1 MLSILPRLSRSVRSI
16 STSSQLRTSP
26 PPFPY
31 ERIHTPVMLNE
42 VIQHLNPQDG
52 RTYLDGTFGE
62 GGYTKKLLDTANC
75 SVTALDQDPTA
86 IDKAEKL
93 AALYPGRLSARW
105 MQFGDL
111 GNLQSKFDGIVL
123 DIGVSSSQIASEDRG
138 FSFQLADSPLDMRM
152 SYSQEHG
159 ALTRLLP
166 AHAIVN
172 QFSVEKLTH
181 IFRTYGQE
189 RHARAIAKEID
200 RRRATAPITTTG
212 ELVEAVLAAVPKSY
226 KWQIHPATRVFQSLR
241 IEVNDELGQLDR
253 ALDAAVEALNPGGR
267 LVVVSFHSLEDA
279 VVKKRFRAWTDSEA
293 VQSLTRKVVTPSEAE
308 VSENPRARSAKLRA
322 IEVL

>member
-42 VIQHLNPQDG
+42 VIQHLSPQDG
-52 RTYLDGTFGE
+52 KTYLDGTVRR
-62 GGYTKKLLDTANC
+62 

-86 IDKAEKL
+86 IDKAERL
-93 AALYPGRLSARW
+93 AAFLAISVICKA
-105 MQFGDL
+105 
-111 GNLQSKFDGIVL
+111 KFDGIVL

-172 QFSVEKLTH
+172 QFS
-181 IFRTYGQE
+181 
-189 RHARAIAKEID
+189 
-200 RRRATAPITTTG
+200 APITTTG

-293 VQSLTRKVVTPSEAE
+293 V
-308 VSENPRARSAKLRA
+308 SENPRARSAKLRA